1 MCYQFSVFFFSC
13 SKPVRLSLSYFF
25 LIFFIISDNCMR
37 SCTQTA
43 AIAVAVAITVLL
55 IILFAC
61 GVLTN
66 KMCGITGKLLTLV
79 YVERWWKTSS
89 PASSSKYYKDTD
101 VCRVFVFIAFFEI
114 VLQQYW
120 EQIMFTTRGR
130 QSRASLR
137 ADQLPSDQSLLNHL
151 NQFLFLIAEETWRF
165 NRRTWCSR
173 CFVAQNHLGTLS

>member
-1 MCYQFSVFFFSC
+1 MSLHRSVTCRVHQPKINQTRVTEIHIPGEIELQQSTLMNISSVIQSDTISLATKMCYQFSVFFFSC

-79 YVERWWKTSS
+79 LVKR
-89 PASSSKYYKDTD
+89 
-101 VCRVFVFIAFFEI
+101 
-114 VLQQYW
+114 
-120 EQIMFTTRGR
+120 
-130 QSRASLR
+130 
-137 ADQLPSDQSLLNHL
+137 
-151 NQFLFLIAEETWRF
+151 
-165 NRRTWCSR
+165 
-173 CFVAQNHLGTLS
+173 